1 MPDTVS
7 MSSVQKGDE
16 GGGGFIISE
25 ILKAG
30 SLGHGTAVKG
40 HYDLD
45 MVIYSDS
52 KLERAS

>member
-1 MPDTVS
+1 
-7 MSSVQKGDE
+7 MSISSIQKGDE
-16 GGGGFIISE
+16 GSGGGGFTMSE
-25 ILKAG
+25 IIKAG

-52 KLERAS
+52 KLERVC